1 MSEIL
6 CKKEQ
11 RWRSE
16 NFSKAYLAFLC
27 EFVQKNITIT
37 KSKHTNAI
45 TNAEK
50 TKVLKEITDSV
61 NARQGRQKKEINS
74 RRSGGIPILRQS
86 WKLQFRESA
95 SIGKKG
101 SSFAGTK

>member
-50 TKVLKEITDSV
+50 AKVWKEITDSV
-61 NARQGRQKKEINS
+61 NARTGGQKRSVDQIKEKW
-74 RRSGGIPILRQS
+74 R
-86 WKLQFRESA
+86 
-95 SIGKKG
+95 KKG
-101 SSFAGTK
+101 